1 MFPIYTKLINATIK
15 LKKIIKQIK
24 LKKFM
29 EIKKKVD
36 IALYYFILVT
46 DNMLFKI

>member
-29 EIKKKVD
+29 ELKKKSGYCIVL
-36 IALYYFILVT
+36 LYFS
-46 DNMLFKI
+46 NR